1 MARRGSAS
9 SRKAHDIVKRRYFHA
24 KNYWSTQN
32 ELYAR
37 LLSFSLDL
45 EHYRTGDPLSKDRRR
60 IQPKTQRQFN
70 LTRHKA
76 SLLLR
81 QEPQFDTHATQPG
94 ADSAAAEVSKRIIEG
109 IFKDP
114 LKGYHDPRS
123 RMVWSALAG
132 GRGCMAV
139 DWHPKWGV
147 CFRFVD
153 PRRLHIT
160 PGFTFLHDPR
170 NPCVVEEMPMRLSE
184 VKRMSGWTVPSDL
197 TGDGGEHLES
207 GNSAK
212 DADGLER
219 DSGQHLPGADEEE
232 GSEDPLVTICKAWFR
247 EDPFQKNVSA
257 LRNAE
262 LPEDEWFF
270 IDDETQV
277 TTPFD
282 PMNPVPPAGPS
293 GAPMRLITNKN
304 EVNSHEYDDGYLI
317 ITAPYYSGD
326 KPLFEGK
333 WLDGAINQDATLP
346 AYPYAEMVAYKHPLR
361 RTGISDTELTHS
373 LTMMDDAT
381 TRAAYEQTSMSGGI
395 LIMPKA
401 GLTDSEGNAFRP
413 NSDPVSLA
421 YISDIMAKE
430 MIDFKQFPGMN
441 PTMPAFWDKL
451 DNLWQQEGSGDFA
464 GSLGPD
470 RSKDI
475 AVGTANLLQQT
486 GDLPVQLH
494 GQDLGLQESIIATV
508 VLGYCR
514 AYMGDQV
521 VSWVTDEGDIAYANV
536 RGSDLVPLNVT
547 VKTDNSWNQADT
559 DRAQATAQL
568 MSALAPLGL
577 PPNVMGAIL
586 RESKVVSPSV
596 AAELAAGM
604 MPPAGQP
611 PMGAGSGGGPETGA
625 APPGLSGASPA
636 VSGAVP
642 QGA

>member
-37 LLSFSLDL
+37 LLAFNLDL
-45 EHYRTGDPLSKDRRR
+45 EHYRNGDPLSKDRRR
-60 IQPKTQRQFN
+60 VQPKTQRQFN

-219 DSGQHLPGADEEE
+219 LKQML
-232 GSEDPLVTICKAWFR
+232 
-247 EDPFQKNVSA
+247 
-257 LRNAE
+257 
-262 LPEDEWFF
+262 
-270 IDDETQV
+270 
-277 TTPFD
+277 
-282 PMNPVPPAGPS
+282 
-293 GAPMRLITNKN
+293 
-304 EVNSHEYDDGYLI
+304 
-317 ITAPYYSGD
+317 D
-326 KPLFEGK
+326 K
-333 WLDGAINQDATLP
+333 
-346 AYPYAEMVAYKHPLR
+346 YAE
-361 RTGISDTELTHS
+361 
-373 LTMMDDAT
+373 
-381 TRAAYEQTSMSGGI
+381 I
-395 LIMPKA
+395 L
-401 GLTDSEGNAFRP
+401 
-413 NSDPVSLA
+413 
-421 YISDIMAKE
+421 
-430 MIDFKQFPGMN
+430 
-441 PTMPAFWDKL
+441 KL
-451 DNLWQQEGSGDFA
+451 MQ
-464 GSLGPD
+464 
-470 RSKDI
+470 
-475 AVGTANLLQQT
+475 
-486 GDLPVQLH
+486 
-494 GQDLGLQESIIATV
+494 
-508 VLGYCR
+508 
-514 AYMGDQV
+514 
-521 VSWVTDEGDIAYANV
+521 
-536 RGSDLVPLNVT
+536 
-547 VKTDNSWNQADT
+547 
-559 DRAQATAQL
+559 
-568 MSALAPLGL
+568 
-577 PPNVMGAIL
+577 
-586 RESKVVSPSV
+586 
-596 AAELAAGM
+596 
-604 MPPAGQP
+604 
-611 PMGAGSGGGPETGA
+611 
-625 APPGLSGASPA
+625 
-636 VSGAVP
+636 
-642 QGA
+642 